1 MKHNFFI
8 KRNGYYVKRGPLKK
22 HEITPLNL
30 IFKVE
35 KHYLKA
41 LPPSTILAIL
51 ESIFQCARLVNIES
65 K

>member
-1 MKHNFFI
+1 MKCNFFV

-22 HEITPLNL
+22 HKITPLNL
-30 IFKVE
+30 ILKVE

-41 LPPSTILAIL
+41 LLPSKILAIL
-51 ESIFQCARLVNIES
+51 ESTFQCVRLVNTES